1 MYWICLTMISLCCE
15 SPSSL
20 PPQPNCYTY
29 WFLVNMTQGNPSPI
43 HTKSSFYA
51 KSDWFYVP
59 RWYLSYPVCVKWKLR
74 MAFAFFYISLLSVW
88 HNWHACLD
96 EDPPQE
102 LLKPLVEQLKI
113 SIFSLSSQVL
123 HFQNSSPVTCTYVVE
138 PYYTCKCST
147 MFKW

>member
-1 MYWICLTMISLCCE
+1 MISLCCE

-29 WFLVNMTQGNPSPI
+29 WFPVNMTQGNPSPI
-43 HTKSSFYA
+43 PRAPFMQNQTDSMCRGDVFHIL
-51 KSDWFYVP
+51 YV
-59 RWYLSYPVCVKWKLR
+59 LSENSEWLLH
-74 MAFAFFYISLLSVW
+74 FFSLLSVW

-102 LLKPLVEQLKI
+102 LIKPPVEQLKI
-113 SIFSLSSQVL
+113 SIFSQSSQVL
-123 HFQNSSPVTCTYVVE
+123 HFQNSSPVTCTYIVE

>member
-43 HTKSSFYA
+43 PRAPFMQNQTDSMCRGDIFHIL
-51 KSDWFYVP
+51 YVLIENSE
-59 RWYLSYPVCVKWKLR
+59 WLKLH
-74 MAFAFFYISLLSVW
+74 FFSLLSVW

-123 HFQNSSPVTCTYVVE
+123 HFQNSSPVTCTYSVE

>member
-43 HTKSSFYA
+43 PRAPFMQNQTDSMCRGDIFHIL
-51 KSDWFYVP
+51 YVLIENSE
-59 RWYLSYPVCVKWKLR
+59 WLKLH
-74 MAFAFFYISLLSVW
+74 FFSLLSVW

-102 LLKPLVEQLKI
+102 LIKPPVEQLKI
-113 SIFSLSSQVL
+113 SIFSQSSQVL